1 MPDWWDYQE
10 RRPIV
15 HVTQG
20 TYANADP
27 TELIVP
33 TIRALA
39 DEPVLVVATT
49 GGRPPSIVADA
60 YGGPL
65 PANARVASFLPYSHL
80 LAASS
85 VVVTS
90 GGYGTV
96 HHALRWGVPL
106 VVSGTTEDKTEVNAR
121 VAWSGAG
128 VNLGHQRAQ
137 PEEVLAAVRRVL
149 ADPGFRLAA
158 GGLGRAIAGTDAAAS
173 VAALVD
179 ELVRD
184 RDRAPLSV
192 RPA

>member
-1 MPDWWDYQE
+1 
-10 RRPIV
+10 
-15 HVTQG
+15 
-20 TYANADP
+20 
-27 TELIVP
+27 
-33 TIRALA
+33 
-39 DEPVLVVATT
+39 
-49 GGRPPSIVADA
+49 
-60 YGGPL
+60 
-65 PANARVASFLPYSHL
+65 
-80 LAASS
+80 
-85 VVVTS
+85 
-90 GGYGTV
+90 
-96 HHALRWGVPL
+96 
-106 VVSGTTEDKTEVNAR
+106 

-137 PEEVLAAVRRVL
+137 PDEVLAAVRRVL